1 MSVCVCGEAK
11 AKIHNGRWWYVWR
24 ENTRESSRKLLLLI
38 ANGGGRVSEL
48 MCVNVEEEE
57 MRVIFASR
65 ISYVNVC
72 CVESLVCVF
81 LSVQNGVC
89 FVYCSVVRSL
99 NIYIYT
105 GLELLFVLKTKLFV
119 CFYVNSM
126 LLSASSTLALLFRC
140 IKQQTILVVWKK
152 RVRNILFVCFAIFAK
167 KCVINY

>member
-1 MSVCVCGEAK
+1 MMICVTRKHARVVAQIAVAYREWRRASLWANVCEC
-11 AKIHNGRWWYVWR
+11 
-24 ENTRESSRKLLLLI
+24 
-38 ANGGGRVSEL
+38 GGGGDACDLCFANLVCECVLCGIARLCLSLCAKWCVFCVLFCSSVSEH
-48 MCVNVEEEE
+48 
-57 MRVIFASR
+57 
-65 ISYVNVC
+65 
-72 CVESLVCVF
+72 
-81 LSVQNGVC
+81 
-89 FVYCSVVRSL
+89 
-99 NIYIYT
+99 IYIYT